1 MKTHSLASW
10 TWLLATAILPALTV
24 SAQTRRPI
32 YTDAEHAARAQQ
44 ETQAQMMAQQQEQA
58 RQAKIM
64 NDLQC
69 LQNTTNV
76 LQQSFAEHCSRRKLV
91 PNSPEIELSRTLTD
105 LQGDVKHLADDI
117 LGRCGKT
124 GRVDLE
130 HVYRT
135 FHLVEYAA
143 ENSQAV
149 AARAGYSRSLSG
161 YFNDIGEHIEELG
174 QAGFRNPRLK
184 SIEMEGHY
192 HQGGKYA
199 SAQERQV
206 ALPPVPVA
214 PAPPPVP
221 AADPRR
227 QGTTIDLGD
236 VLGRLFGKK
245 PR

>member
-1 MKTHSLASW
+1 MKTRSLLPW
-10 TWLLATAILPALTV
+10 TWLLAAAILPALTV

-44 ETQAQMMAQQQEQA
+44 EAQAQMMAQQQEQA

-76 LQQSFAEHCSRRKLV
+76 LQQSFAEHCSRRKLA
-91 PNSPEIELSRTLTD
+91 PNSPEIELSRVLSD

-135 FHLVEYAA
+135 FHMVEYSA
-143 ENSQAV
+143 ENSQTV
-149 AARAGYSRSLSG
+149 AAQAGYSRSLSG
-161 YFNDIGEHIEELG
+161 YFNDIGEHILALG
-174 QAGFRNPRLK
+174 EAGFRNPRLK
-184 SIEMEGHY
+184 SIEREGHY

-199 SAQERQV
+199 SSQDRQV

-214 PAPPPVP
+214 PAQLPVSG
-221 AADPRR
+221 ADPRR
-227 QGTTIDLGD
+227 QGATIDLGE